1 MKLIPMAAL
10 LLVPMVGAQQ
20 PSAQDRRGGRVG
32 GSVRSITTGM
42 PIPSAV
48 VTLSSLGRKRISKTV
63 ATGAEGE
70 FMFARLPPGGYAVRV
85 SKTGYRTAHGERLRV
100 RISQGGSP
108 VLAINLWPNGAVSG
122 RVLDTEGE
130 PVPEAEVRVYRVS
143 YRETGVS
150 LPLAGRARSNDIGEY
165 RVYGLQAGKYVAR
178 VWPPGKQTPAG
189 LYYAEASGAYYP
201 EALRPSQALPVSVRW
216 GDELSDIDLRLSDEA
231 TYALV
236 ASVWDASEDGPCL
249 RCSLSAVQID
259 GGFRIR
265 LPNSVRASREGF
277 FVLRGLTAGDYQLLV
292 KNGNRLAGQT
302 TVTVGGDAVT
312 ETSLAVGILQTVA
325 GKVTLSDPPDR
336 IDPSGW
342 SPYLGPLNLP
352 VSWPAGE
359 GEIDEDLRFEMTD
372 MPPAAYRFEMG
383 GLPPGAYLKS
393 LRIGG
398 QVQAG
403 PQVTIRNDAPV
414 TGLEPVIAFDGASV
428 SGRVQR
434 KETADDEPPVGAIV
448 HLIPRGG
455 RNRYLTSQS
464 VPTDSDG
471 GFSFSVPPGSYHLLA
486 IPPMTRVQVFDPAVQ
501 AALRSFV
508 KQVDLDAGENA
519 SINLRLAPVGDH

>member
-70 FMFARLPPGGYAVRV
+70 FMFAGLPPGGYAVRV
-85 SKTGYRTAHGERLRV
+85 SKTGYRTAHGKRLRV
-100 RISQGGSP
+100 RISQGGSAP

-189 LYYAEASGAYYP
+189 LYYADASGTYYP

-231 TYALV
+231 THALV
-236 ASVWDASEDGPCL
+236 ASVWDASEDRPCL

-259 GGFRIR
+259 GGFSNTPAELRAGLAGRI
-265 LPNSVRASREGF
+265 F
-277 FVLRGLTAGDYQLLV
+277 
-292 KNGNRLAGQT
+292 RLAR
-302 TVTVGGDAVT
+302 A
-312 ETSLAVGILQTVA
+312 
-325 GKVTLSDPPDR
+325 
-336 IDPSGW
+336 
-342 SPYLGPLNLP
+342 
-352 VSWPAGE
+352 
-359 GEIDEDLRFEMTD
+359 
-372 MPPAAYRFEMG
+372 
-383 GLPPGAYLKS
+383 
-393 LRIGG
+393 
-398 QVQAG
+398 
-403 PQVTIRNDAPV
+403 
-414 TGLEPVIAFDGASV
+414 
-428 SGRVQR
+428 
-434 KETADDEPPVGAIV
+434 
-448 HLIPRGG
+448 
-455 RNRYLTSQS
+455 
-464 VPTDSDG
+464 DG
-471 GFSFSVPPGSYHLLA
+471 G
-486 IPPMTRVQVFDPAVQ
+486 
-501 AALRSFV
+501 
-508 KQVDLDAGENA
+508 
-519 SINLRLAPVGDH
+519 